1 MQFKTIL
8 VHLDDSRR
16 AGDRLRFATTIA
28 AESQAHV
35 AALRVL
41 PPLPSDG
48 GMSAE
53 GGVLAM
59 KLMQEARKAGIE
71 QARARFEEE
80 ARRTG
85 YPVELRMA
93 NGDPAAV
100 MGLHG
105 RYADLVIAGQA
116 DPDDGLSMAPDFVAR
131 LVMNLPKALLVLPY
145 AGTPPTLARRI
156 LIAWDGSR
164 EASRAVNNALPF
176 LSAAQDIRVLS
187 YNGRDKP
194 EEFAG
199 EPGADLA
206 LYLARHGLKIKVEQR
221 TSPERDIG
229 GRLLSEAAD
238 LDSDL
243 IVMGAYSHSRAYEFV
258 MGGVTR
264 TVLEAMTVPV
274 FMAH

>member
-28 AESQAHV
+28 AISQAHV

-41 PPLPSDG
+41 PPLPPYG

-145 AGTPPTLARRI
+145 AGTPPTQARRI

-164 EASRAVNNALPF
+164 EAARAVNNALPF
-176 LSAAQDIRVLS
+176 LSAAQDIRVVS
-187 YNGRDKP
+187 YNGRENP

-206 LYLARHGLKIKVEQR
+206 LYLARHGLNIKVEQR
-221 TSPERDIG
+221 TSPDRDIG

>member
-41 PPLPSDG
+41 PPLPSYG

-59 KLMQEARKAGIE
+59 KLMQEARKAGVE
-71 QARARFEEE
+71 QARTRFEEE

-93 NGDPAAV
+93 NGDPSTV

-145 AGTPPTLARRI
+145 AGTPVTPARRI

-176 LSAAQDIRVLS
+176 LSAAQDIRVVS

-206 LYLARHGLKIKVEQR
+206 LYLARHGLKIRVEQR

-264 TVLEAMTVPV
+264 TVLEAMTAPV